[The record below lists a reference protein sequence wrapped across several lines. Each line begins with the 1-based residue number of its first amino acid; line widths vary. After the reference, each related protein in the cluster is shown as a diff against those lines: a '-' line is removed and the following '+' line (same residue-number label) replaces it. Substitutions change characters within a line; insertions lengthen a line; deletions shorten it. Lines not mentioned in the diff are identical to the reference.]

1 MTMSTIFQKIIAREI
16 PSYILYEDSV
26 HIVILDIYPMHPGQV
41 LIIPKKPIDYVFDMP
56 DDEYTH
62 LMSLAKK
69 VAIHMKKVLKAERI
83 GMVLEGL
90 EVPHVHVKLIPIDHT
105 HPLDPQYITKL
116 SSDKASQLQ
125 ELLRIL

>member
-1 MTMSTIFQKIIAREI
+1 MSTIFDKIIKREI
-16 PSYILYEDSV
+16 PSYILYEDSL

-41 LIIPKKPIDYVFDMP
+41 LIIPKKSIDYIFDMA
-56 DDEYTH
+56 DSEYVR
-62 LMSLAKK
+62 LMSLSKK

-116 SSDKASQLQ
+116 SSDKASRLQ